1 MVHHLKWSVS
11 SSTRISHIGI
21 GRIDLIT
28 PHFFF
33 FFKKKVA
40 KHVSKNDW
48 VGARVDNSR
57 ARNKIGN
64 QFQSVVDLLV
74 VIRACAVQ
82 WRAVLWKAEALSAPT
97 YPPTSVFLF
106 ISFVCYFVTT
116 LTSLYLQ
123 LHYCSPSSLLL
134 PSSYFIFV
142 PCSLLTEFS
151 REFMKKKIRRQE
163 IN

>member
-1 MVHHLKWSVS
+1 MDGYILSYP
-11 SSTRISHIGI
+11 T
-21 GRIDLIT
+21 
-28 PHFFF
+28 FFSLF
-33 FFKKKVA
+33 FQKKIA

-48 VGARVDNSR
+48 LGARVDNSR

-82 WRAVLWKAEALSAPT
+82 WRAVLWKAEVLSAPT
-97 YPPTSVFLF
+97 YPPISVFLF
-106 ISFVCYFVTT
+106 IYFVCYFVTT
-116 LTSLYLQ
+116 LASLYLQ

-142 PCSLLTEFS
+142 PRSLLTEFS
-151 REFMKKKIRRQE
+151 REFMKKKKIRRQE